1 MSVDRGRFARELSIA
16 EKYKLTGSPCMKICE
31 LKDGVCTGCHRT
43 RNQVVGAS
51 IQSGKRR
58 YCKEDKQSLKDQ
70 GYPETWPQRNR

>member
-43 RNQVVGAS
+43 KQEIKLWARLSNQEKDGIV
-51 IQSGKRR
+51 KRI
-58 YCKEDKQSLKDQ
+58 S
-70 GYPETWPQRNR
+70 NH